1 MNENTHTAPA
11 PVGAETVTSNA
22 IGLSD
27 RALDELKKLDVTLE
41 NFLRITVVPGGCSGM
56 TYQVYTDSV
65 QTPFDKLLYEDTSL
79 KVVTDTASYP
89 RLVGLA
95 IDYSDDLMHA
105 GFKFKNPNA
114 AHSCGCGNSFDA

>member
-1 MNENTHTAPA
+1 MTNPASADTASANT
-11 PVGAETVTSNA
+11 
-22 IGLSD
+22 IGLTE
-27 RALDELKKLDVTLE
+27 RAITELKKLDVSRE

-65 QTPFDKLLYEDTSL
+65 QTPFDKLLYEDDAIR
-79 KVVTDTASYP
+79 VVTDTGSFP

-95 IDYSDDLMHA
+95 IDFSDDLMHA